1 MCRSGSIVFC
11 VVIAHMLGATP
22 LVAQDEDVRSAIEE
36 TLVAWNNGD
45 HEEFCS
51 YFMEPEAKV
60 FFLNCSVLDVR
71 PCDPEQERA
80 TYEAG
85 FQPSLQLRQVTVRV
99 YDNFA
104 VAAAYMVGTITLP
117 PDQVLAGTWR
127 YTEARVKDE
136 GEWKIVHWHFSALD
150 PM

>member
-1 MCRSGSIVFC
+1 MYRSGSIVLC
-11 VVIAHMLGATP
+11 VVIVHMLGTTP
-22 LVAQDEDVRSAIEE
+22 LVAQDDDVRSAIEE

-51 YFMEPEAKV
+51 YFMEQEQG
-60 FFLNCSVLDVR
+60 FWLDGSVLDESF
-71 PCDPEQERA
+71 CDVEQQRA
-80 TYEAG
+80 SYEAG

-99 YDNFA
+99 YGNFA
-104 VAAAYMVGTITLP
+104 VAAAYMVGTIALS

-136 GEWKIVHWHFSALD
+136 GEWKIVQWHFSALD